1 MTPTAR
7 HRWMGSY
14 LAVAC
19 GGSVVVLTAA
29 GLGAGLPYAVETAD
43 AGQIGA
49 LVGAALAYLPAVVL
63 LVGVAAALYGL
74 APRAV
79 SAVWVVVTS
88 CFVIGFLGQV
98 LKLPRWLVDL
108 SPFQHTPAPASGEP
122 DAHAAGHAFGPRRG
136 AGRYR
141 AGELR
146 PPRHRVTGTAY
157 R

>member
-1 MTPTAR
+1 M
-7 HRWMGSY
+7 
-14 LAVAC
+14 AC

-108 SPFQHTPAPASGEP
+108 SPFQHTPALPAASLTLTPLVTLSGL
-122 DAHAAGHAFGPRRG
+122 AAALVAVGLVSFGRRDIG
-136 AGRYR
+136 
-141 AGELR
+141 
-146 PPRHRVTGTAY
+146 
-157 R
+157 